1 MIMARAVRPV
11 THTDAGV
18 ASATAAPSADR
29 GLTARFAWRRGLPAA
44 AESGSLHR
52 MKLSVSLAV
61 VFAVSMPALCAC
73 SGAKSPDAPGA
84 PPPGVEIA
92 AEPGAEDGANKPV
105 DGKVS
110 VSDAEIK
117 AAAKR
122 AKQAAH
128 DSQVA
133 RGRKSHQS
141 QRERDR
147 EDGKDRDT
155 DKDKDQDGPDL
166 DGKTDSEKVAA
177 PERKALP
184 RNPNPPSTVAAP
196 ADVAAAPV
204 DAARTPSGVW
214 HKVLKVGTGAEHPT
228 EDDTVVVHYSGWTTD
243 GKMFDSSVVRGV
255 PIRLSLSQVIQGWR
269 DGVRLMVK
277 GETRRLWIP
286 EHLAYQGRANMPH
299 GMLVFD
305 VELLDIESP

>member
-1 MIMARAVRPV
+1 
-11 THTDAGV
+11 
-18 ASATAAPSADR
+18 
-29 GLTARFAWRRGLPAA
+29 
-44 AESGSLHR
+44 
-52 MKLSVSLAV
+52 MKLSAHLAV
-61 VFAVSMPALCAC
+61 LVAVSIPCLTAC
-73 SGAKSPDAPGA
+73 GGPKLQEM

-117 AAAKR
+117 AAGRR
-122 AKQAAH
+122 AKDAAR
-128 DSQVA
+128 DQKVA
-133 RGRKSHQS
+133 RGRKSHQT

-147 EDGKDRDT
+147 DDGKDREPE
-155 DKDKDQDGPDL
+155 KEAPDL
-166 DGKTDSEKVAA
+166 DGKTDEEQPVAKA
-177 PERKALP
+177 ERKPLP
-184 RNPNPPSTVAAP
+184 RNPNPPATVPAP

-204 DAARTPSGVW
+204 DAVRTPNGAW
-214 HKVLKVGTGAEHPT
+214 HKVLKPGTGTEHPT
-228 EDDTVVVHYSGWTTD
+228 EEDMVVVHYTGWTTD

-255 PIRLSLSQVIQGWR
+255 PVRLSLAQVIQGWR
-269 DGVRLMVK
+269 DGVRLMVV

-286 EHLAYQGRANMPH
+286 ESLAYQGRAGAPR

>member
-1 MIMARAVRPV
+1 
-11 THTDAGV
+11 
-18 ASATAAPSADR
+18 
-29 GLTARFAWRRGLPAA
+29 
-44 AESGSLHR
+44 
-52 MKLSVSLAV
+52 MKLSAPLAAV
-61 VFAVSMPALCAC
+61 VALLFPTLFACGGPKLQEL
-73 SGAKSPDAPGA
+73 
-84 PPPGVEIA
+84 PPPGVEIT

-122 AKQAAH
+122 AKQAAR
-128 DSQVA
+128 DQQVA

-141 QRERDR
+141 QREHSRD
-147 EDGKDRDT
+147 DGKDRET
-155 DKDKDQDGPDL
+155 EKDAEKDAPDL
-166 DGKTDSEKVAA
+166 DGKTDEEKPVAKA
-177 PERKALP
+177 ERKALP
-184 RNPNPPSTVAAP
+184 RNPNPPATVAAP
-196 ADVAAAPV
+196 ADVTAAPV

-214 HKVLKVGTGAEHPT
+214 HKVLKPGTGTEHPT
-228 EDDTVVVHYSGWTTD
+228 EDDMVVVHYTGWTTD

-255 PIRLSLSQVIQGWR
+255 PVRLSLSQVIQGWR
-269 DGVRLMVK
+269 DGAKLMVV

-286 EHLAYQGRANMPH
+286 EHLAYQGRAGAPR